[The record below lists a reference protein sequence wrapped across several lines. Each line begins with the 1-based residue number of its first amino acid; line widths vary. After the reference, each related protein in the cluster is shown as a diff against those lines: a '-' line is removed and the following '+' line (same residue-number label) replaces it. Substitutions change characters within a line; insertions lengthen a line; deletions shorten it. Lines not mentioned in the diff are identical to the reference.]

1 MPKKAYEHIR
11 TARIEAGLTQEAAAE
26 RLFLTVKMV
35 SNLEN
40 GKSMLDAA
48 TIGRMATVYNKPNLC
63 QLCCNSIAAEM
74 GIPCIPEDSKPLPV
88 AVIQLV
94 NRIRR
99 FADKNRGNQLLDIAE
114 DGIIDETER
123 PLYDEIV
130 NELLELIKAA
140 QELHLSAN

>member
-1 MPKKAYEHIR
+1 MPKTAYEHVR

-26 RLFLTVKMV
+26 RLFITVKMV

-40 GKSMLDAA
+40 GKSVLDAA
-48 TIGRMATVYNKPNLC
+48 TIGRMATVYDKPKLC
-63 QLCCNSIAAEM
+63 QLCCNAIAAEM
-74 GIPCIPEDSKPLPV
+74 GIPAIPEDSKPLPV

-99 FADKNRGNQLLDIAE
+99 FADNNRGNQLLEIAE

-123 PLYDEIV
+123 PLYDAIV
-130 NELLELIKAA
+130 DELLELIKAA